1 MLREREL
8 EAFRKRA
15 CHIAMPEAP
24 SGNPPSCRHST
35 PVKRRFNQSGFT
47 LIEILVVVAVLGVL
61 SVIVILNVLG
71 LIGSGA
77 AESANTEA
85 HQVQQAVI
93 AHMQEEN
100 LTT

>member
-35 PVKRRFNQSGFT
+35 PVKRRFNQGGFT
-47 LIEILVVVAVLGVL
+47 LIEILVVAAVLGVL